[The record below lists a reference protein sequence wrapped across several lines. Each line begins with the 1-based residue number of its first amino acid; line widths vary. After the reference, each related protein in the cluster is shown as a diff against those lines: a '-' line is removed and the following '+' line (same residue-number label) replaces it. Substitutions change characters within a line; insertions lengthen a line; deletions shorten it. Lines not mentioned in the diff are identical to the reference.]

1 MNTPLIHFTFAKGD
15 RVRVTTTVHWTDDAN
30 IERITPAPSA
40 GTADS
45 SALFGVW
52 DQYFCAALLAQMSSQ
67 TLHDEP
73 HLWQPYQ
80 AQLSASMADI
90 MMAERAKRFPPNA
103 GDQATASTRL

>member
-1 MNTPLIHFTFAKGD
+1 MKLTQT
-15 RVRVTTTVHWTDDAN
+15 
-30 IERITPAPSA
+30 
-40 GTADS
+40 
-45 SALFGVW
+45 LFGVW

-90 MMAERAKRFPPNA
+90 MMAERAKRFPPNVPA
-103 GDQATASTRL
+103 LAQSGERKLQRRNQTHESE